1 MRYHSHAIDLFHQ
14 VVADDAHL
22 VTCQKL
28 HHALMSSRKHLEA
41 YHLTVLSPTLA
52 CQVFDVKRLLPLV
65 LGILG
70 GIVARHPDARLPVRP
85 LPLLAM
91 VSEFGP

>member
-1 MRYHSHAIDLFHQ
+1 MRHHSHAVDLFHQ
-14 VVADDAHL
+14 IVADDAHL

-41 YHLTVLSPTLA
+41 YHLTLLSSALA
-52 CQVFDVKRLLPLV
+52 RQVFDVERLLPLV
-65 LGILG
+65 FGILRR
-70 GIVARHPDARLPVRP
+70 IVARHLDARLPVRP

-91 VSEFGP
+91 VPEFRP

>member
-1 MRYHSHAIDLFHQ
+1 MRHHSHSVDLFHQ

-22 VTCQKL
+22 VTYQEL

-41 YHLTVLSPTLA
+41 YHLTLLSPALA

-65 LGILG
+65 FGILWR
-70 GIVARHPDARLPVRP
+70 IVARHPDARLPVRP

-91 VSEFGP
+91 VPELRP